1 MDLFEK
7 LRQDLGPIG
16 SPARE
21 HRSHHYFSFPKLEG
35 DLGPHMTFQGKRMLN
50 WSLNNYLG
58 LANHPEVRK
67 VDAEAAAQWGLAYPM
82 GARMMSGN
90 SDLHE
95 EFELRLAQFVGKEDA
110 FLLNYGYQGVMS
122 AIEAVVDHR
131 DIIVYDAECHACI
144 IDGIRLHKAKLGD
157 YYKFNH
163 NDMASLEKNLQRA
176 TKKATEKGGGILV
189 ITEGVFGMSGKL
201 GKLAEI
207 VAMKST
213 YDFKLLVDDAHG
225 FGTMGATG
233 AGVGEL
239 QGCQDGIDLY
249 FSTFAKSMAAIG
261 AFIAGEADIIM
272 YLKYNMRSQ
281 TYAKA
286 LPMPYV
292 VAGMKRLEMIQT
304 MPELREKLWQ
314 NVHALQSG
322 LRERGFN
329 IGDTESPVTPV
340 MLQSTAGVSEIT
352 ALIRDLR
359 ENKGV
364 FCSIVVY
371 PVVPKGVIMLRL
383 IPTAAHSLEDVAY
396 TLEAFSEVAHNL
408 KEGVYDQVITNGA
421 VVTDVSTDV
430 PEAAEAAAE

>member
-1 MDLFEK
+1 MDLFKK

-21 HRSHHYFSFPKLEG
+21 HGSHHYFSFPKLEG
-35 DLGPHMTFQGKRMLN
+35 ELGPHMMFRGKQMLN

-58 LANHPEVRK
+58 LANHPDVRQ
-67 VDAEAAAQWGLAYPM
+67 VDADATAQWGLAYPM

-95 EFELRLAQFVGKEDA
+95 EFEARLAKFVGKEDA

-122 AIEAVVDHR
+122 AVEAVVDHR
-131 DIIVYDAECHACI
+131 DVIVYDAECHACL
-144 IDGIRLHKAKLGD
+144 IDGIRLHKAKMGE

-176 TKKATEKGGGILV
+176 TKKAAERNGGILV
-189 ITEGVFGMSGKL
+189 ITEGVFGMSGKV
-201 GKLAEI
+201 GSLAEI
-207 VAMKST
+207 VALKEK
-213 YDFKLLVDDAHG
+213 YEFKLLVDDAHG
-225 FGTMGATG
+225 FGTMGETG
-233 AGVGEL
+233 AGVGEA
-239 QGCQDGIDLY
+239 QHCQDGIDLY

-261 AFIAGEADIIM
+261 AFIAGDTDIIM

-292 VAGMKRLEMIQT
+292 VGGLKRLEMIQT

-314 NVHALQSG
+314 NVRALQAG
-322 LRERGFN
+322 LRERGFD
-329 IGDTESPVTPV
+329 IGETQSPVTPV
-340 MLQSTAGVSEIT
+340 LMRSEGGVGEVV
-352 ALIRDLR
+352 ALVRDLR

-371 PVVPKGVIMLRL
+371 PVVPKGIIMLRL
-383 IPTAAHSLEDVAY
+383 IPTAAHSLDDVAY
-396 TLEAFSEVAHNL
+396 TLDAFSDMAEKLNAGIYRPMTTNGVAHTEVL
-408 KEGVYDQVITNGA
+408 
-421 VVTDVSTDV
+421 
-430 PEAAEAAAE
+430 EAAEVISE